1 MDPDKKCY
9 SKGSFQLIDQAAALF
24 AMFISGSFRIAPA
37 VYKCTTALMQQH
49 RAHESQ
55 RPKIEC
61 NWIETDPLSETIT
74 EIKDINYFQ
83 HPSLEVRRTNIN
95 DNLKDIVMFQL
106 AMENN
111 RSCTL

>member
-1 MDPDKKCY
+1 M
-9 SKGSFQLIDQAAALF
+9 
-24 AMFISGSFRIAPA
+24 SFRIAPA
-37 VYKCTTALMQQH
+37 VYKCTTALMQLH